1 MFYKDSDSF
10 SRLIQGHNS
19 LLLSP
24 SAGLGIDISPSADQI
39 AFEQEVLKLLE
50 SDATMAMHYLQSKGL
65 CLMPIALAAAI
76 SSVKAS
82 LSGTT
87 SEERKNNGYTN
98 GRVSSSSSSL
108 TGIDTHP
115 MPSDNNSATGTL
127 SSKGII
133 ANGCN
138 EVVKQEV
145 LKNT

>member
-1 MFYKDSDSF
+1 LS
-10 SRLIQGHNS
+10 
-19 LLLSP
+19 LSP

-50 SDATMAMHYLQSKGL
+50 SDVTMAMQYLQSKGL

-87 SEERKNNGYTN
+87 SEERKNNGYTS
-98 GRVSSSSSSL
+98 GLVSSSSSI

-115 MPSDNNSATGTL
+115 MSNDNNIATT
-127 SSKGII
+127 
-133 ANGCN
+133 
-138 EVVKQEV
+138 
-145 LKNT
+145 

>member
-1 MFYKDSDSF
+1 LS
-10 SRLIQGHNS
+10 
-19 LLLSP
+19 LSP

-50 SDATMAMHYLQSKGL
+50 SDVTMAMQYLQSKGL

-87 SEERKNNGYTN
+87 SEERKNNGYTS
-98 GRVSSSSSSL
+98 GLVSSSSSI

-115 MPSDNNSATGTL
+115 MSNDNNIATGTL
-127 SSKGII
+127 SSKGMIV
-133 ANGCN
+133 NGCN

>member
-1 MFYKDSDSF
+1 
-10 SRLIQGHNS
+10 
-19 LLLSP
+19 
-24 SAGLGIDISPSADQI
+24 
-39 AFEQEVLKLLE
+39 
-50 SDATMAMHYLQSKGL
+50 MAMQYLQSKGL

-87 SEERKNNGYTN
+87 SEERKNNGYTS
-98 GRVSSSSSSL
+98 GLVSSSSSI

-115 MPSDNNSATGTL
+115 MSNDNNIATGTL
-127 SSKGII
+127 SSKGMIV
-133 ANGCN
+133 NGCN